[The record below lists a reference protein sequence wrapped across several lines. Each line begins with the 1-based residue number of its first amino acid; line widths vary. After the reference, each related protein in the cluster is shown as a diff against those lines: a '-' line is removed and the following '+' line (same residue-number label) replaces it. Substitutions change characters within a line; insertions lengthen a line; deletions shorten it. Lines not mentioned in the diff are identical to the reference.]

1 MELPENV
8 RRDFRSIR
16 DALARDNHDV
26 RLVGGS
32 VRDLVMETAPK
43 DYDFATT
50 APPERVMKTFSN
62 YALNFEAHPTG
73 IQHGTVT
80 VVIRGTPYEVT
91 TLRVDKK
98 TDGRR
103 AEVEFTDDWQ
113 ADAARRDFTINAMYM
128 DLDGRIYDYYN
139 GRQDL
144 ARREVRFVG
153 DPVDRIREDYL
164 RILRFFRFHSLIGN
178 ANVLPVIEDAIVKN
192 AEGLKGI
199 SGERIWSELTKTLSG
214 PNRYWALKWMNQT
227 RVTDHIGLPTPV
239 EGMFYVSEAKNS
251 SWIAALAALIRDV
264 KTLEVC
270 RNRWKFDNA
279 SYGILRYVIENR
291 RERTSVDWAKA
302 AIVNGVNPTHLYH
315 LAVFVGDWETAEY
328 AKSSP
333 PIPKF
338 PVNGNDIKA
347 IGMSGKAI
355 GESLDFLRDIWVKS
369 GYNMDKTEL
378 MSKLVVAL

>member
-1 MELPENV
+1 
-8 RRDFRSIR
+8 
-16 DALARDNHDV
+16 
-26 RLVGGS
+26 
-32 VRDLVMETAPK
+32 
-43 DYDFATT
+43 
-50 APPERVMKTFSN
+50 
-62 YALNFEAHPTG
+62 
-73 IQHGTVT
+73 VT

-279 SYGILRYVIENR
+279 SYGIL
-291 RERTSVDWAKA
+291 
-302 AIVNGVNPTHLYH
+302 
-315 LAVFVGDWETAEY
+315 
-328 AKSSP
+328 
-333 PIPKF
+333 
-338 PVNGNDIKA
+338 
-347 IGMSGKAI
+347 
-355 GESLDFLRDIWVKS
+355 
-369 GYNMDKTEL
+369 
-378 MSKLVVAL
+378 